1 MPPPDPIPD
10 VSPQKKEAPM
20 SLTKLIAVACVLSMF
35 AVAAEARPR
44 HHHHKHHHHH
54 HKHHRVAH
62 HK

>member
-1 MPPPDPIPD
+1 
-10 VSPQKKEAPM
+10 M
-20 SLTKLIAVACVLSMF
+20 SFTKLIAVACVLSMF